1 MSQHD
6 DYKPATIELD
16 DLIEVTLRGVERA
29 TEARR
34 RANPDLADD
43 DLPGIIK
50 FPGTITMGI
59 IFQPQ
64 DPNFP
69 GDILSSQREK

>member
-1 MSQHD
+1 MNQ
-6 DYKPATIELD
+6 KETRPATIELD

-43 DLPGIIK
+43 DLPGVIK

-59 IFQPQ
+59 VFRPQ
-64 DPNFP
+64 EPNFP
-69 GDILSSQREK
+69 PDILSSERGK